1 MLRLLIIVKGL
12 CVHTVVVVS
21 CLQACFFLFLYLSS
35 LGNIIRLGRVIKC
48 ATSILIVYLVRFNDS
63 KKMCREMR
71 IAPRSR
77 FLSTVEARLKAAA
90 RSLTTSSL
98 WGAGR
103 L

>member
-21 CLQACFFLFLYLSS
+21 WQACFFLFLYLTS

-77 FLSTVEARLKAAA
+77 LSTVEARLKAAA